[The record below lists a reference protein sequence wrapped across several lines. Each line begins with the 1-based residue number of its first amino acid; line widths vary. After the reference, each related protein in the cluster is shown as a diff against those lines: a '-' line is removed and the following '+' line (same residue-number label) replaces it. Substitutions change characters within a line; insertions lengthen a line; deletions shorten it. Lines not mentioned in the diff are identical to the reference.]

1 MATGFLWDERCF
13 WHSAGEHALFLP
25 VGGWVQ
31 PPAAAGHAESPESK
45 RRLKSLLDVAGLAA
59 RLQTGSAEP
68 ATMDNL
74 LRVHTRGY
82 LEAFR
87 ALSADRGGEL
97 GEEGRFGRGGF
108 DIACVSAGLAMRAVD
123 EVLTGRWQNA
133 YSLSRPPGHHCLPD
147 RSMGFCLLANIA
159 IAIEAA
165 KARHGLE
172 RVAVIDW
179 DVHHGNGTQ
188 AIFYDRPDVLT
199 ISLHQERCYPTDTG
213 FAEERGQGAGT
224 GANINIPLL
233 PGGGHRS
240 YVRAV
245 ERIVLPALE
254 RFRPELVIIA
264 CGLDA
269 NGVDP
274 LARMLATS
282 ETFRAMTRLVR
293 QAAGALCGGRV
304 VAVHEG
310 GYAEVAVPFCGLAVI
325 EELSGHRTEVEDP
338 FLPLLTAQQPPEAFD
353 RLEEER
359 LEALRGYVG
368 L

>member
-1 MATGFLWDERCF
+1 MTTGFLWDERCF
-13 WHSAGEHALFLP
+13 WHSSGEHALFLP

-45 RRLKSLLDVAGLAA
+45 RRLKSLLDVSGLTS
-59 RLQTGSAEP
+59 RLDVSSAEP
-68 ATMDNL
+68 ATMDDL
-74 LRVHTRGY
+74 LRVHTRDY

-87 ALSADRGGEL
+87 ALSSKTGGEL
-97 GEEGRFGRGGF
+97 GEEGRFGKGGF
-108 DIACVSAGLAMRAVD
+108 EIASVSAGLAIRAVED
-123 EVLTGRWQNA
+123 VLTGRLRNA
-133 YSLSRPPGHHCLPD
+133 YALSRPPGHHCLPD

-165 KARHGLE
+165 QARHGPSK
-172 RVAVIDW
+172 VAVVDW

-213 FAEERGQGAGT
+213 FADERGEGAGLE
-224 GANINIPLL
+224 ANINVPLL
-233 PGGGHRS
+233 PGGGHIS
-240 YVRAV
+240 YVRAMQEV
-245 ERIVLPALE
+245 VVPALY
-254 RFRPELVIIA
+254 RFQPDLIIIA

-282 ETFRAMTRLVR
+282 ETFREMTRLLM
-293 QAAGALCGGRV
+293 QAADDLSAGRLI
-304 VAVHEG
+304 AVHEG
-310 GYAEVAVPFCGLAVI
+310 GYAEVAVPFCGLSVV
-325 EELSGHRTEVEDP
+325 EELSGHRTPVEDP
-338 FLPLLTAQQPPEAFD
+338 FLSLLSAQQPPEAFD
-353 RLEEER
+353 RLEAGR
-359 LEALRGYVG
+359 LSELRRNLG